1 MEKTPEYDRICK
13 LLNQPLNLSSSFQD
27 SSSSI
32 KHNTQQQL
40 QQTNLLQGQQ
50 QHQNN
55 LLLGQQRQQTNIL
68 QGPQQQQQLKHN
80 QLQLKQQQQHQRQLK
95 QQLKNQQQHNKNQLQ
110 QQYNALGRADRTSS
124 RSSQQNRSAVVNNDM
139 FGMENTNRRNNFRVR
154 IFHGDCH
161 YH

>member
-27 SSSSI
+27 SSSST
-32 KHNTQQQL
+32 KHNTQQQR

-50 QHQNN
+50 QQQNN
-55 LLLGQQRQQTNIL
+55 LL

-95 QQLKNQQQHNKNQLQ
+95 QQLKNQQQQNKNQMQ
-110 QQYNALGRADRTSS
+110 QQYNILGRVDRTSS

-139 FGMENTNRRNNFRVR
+139 FGMQNTNLRNNFRVR
-154 IFHGDCH
+154 ICHGDCH